1 MQTSCPECRTAFR
14 VSQEQLALR
23 RGLVRCGQCNAVFN
37 AYDTL
42 LPELEEP
49 PIVPPEPVQD
59 ALSAS
64 GAVPELGQGIPEEA
78 TPVPPASFSDPGTE
92 FPPGLPPEAATAEP
106 ASAAAPIEPEE
117 APEPAVPPA
126 GETAE
131 SILLS
136 ELPTRQRARP
146 ALPLGLRLAF
156 GFAVVALLALLLLQ
170 IALFLR
176 AELAAA
182 MPPARPILENLCRPL
197 GCTVPLPR
205 QLGREAIAS
214 SNLEHDPEQKSRVRL
229 TLLLANRTGQA
240 QAWPVISLVLTDMR
254 ESPVARKLFPPQVY
268 LPKDADVASG
278 LADGR
283 EREIRL
289 ELDIGNLAATGY
301 ALNLVHP

>member
-1 MQTSCPECRTAFR
+1 MKTSCPECRTAFR

-49 PIVPPEPVQD
+49 PIVPPDPVQD
-59 ALSAS
+59 ALWA
-64 GAVPELGQGIPEEA
+64 GGPVPELDQGIREA
-78 TPVPPASFSDPGTE
+78 AAPVPPDWFAEPGTE
-92 FPPGLPPEAATAEP
+92 PQPGFPSEAAVAEP
-106 ASAAAPIEPEE
+106 APAAAPIEPDTT
-117 APEPAVPPA
+117 PEPAVPPA
-126 GETAE
+126 QETSE

-136 ELPTRQRARP
+136 ELPTRRRARP
-146 ALPLGLRLAF
+146 TLPPGRRLAY

-182 MPPARPILENLCRPL
+182 MPPVRPILENLCRPL

-214 SNLEHDPEQKSRVRL
+214 SHLEHDPEQKSRVRL

-254 ESPVARKLFPPQVY
+254 ESPVARKLFPPQAY
-268 LPKDADVASG
+268 LPKDANVAAG
-278 LADGR
+278 LAAGR

-301 ALNLVHP
+301 ALNLVYP